1 MRLPRHTY
9 RLVVGGCGPLADDWS
24 VPSYKTH
31 SPPRQYIS
39 YSESCSISVWR
50 TYLCSFSISLIDGKI
65 DLACHPSVTHSHYVI
80 LGEELRTFNPIP
92 HTSAA
97 VRTYVVV
104 RVVSPHVSCH
114 PNLSMLSINSS
125 PYKGNQCSNS
135 TSTLRSC
142 SDPLI
147 PIPRFLRYG
156 GNILNWN
163 WRSGLLLSFEFLIN
177 LFKMLANKSP
187 FHMWFFLAQHWAG
200 V

>member
-9 RLVVGGCGPLADDWS
+9 RLVVVGCGPLADDWS

-92 HTSAA
+92 IPQLLYVHTSW
-97 VRTYVVV
+97 
-104 RVVSPHVSCH
+104 SVSC
-114 PNLSMLSINSS
+114 PRMYRVIRICQCFQLILLRTKGTSAQILLP
-125 PYKGNQCSNS
+125 PYAPAQI
-135 TSTLRSC
+135 
-142 SDPLI
+142 PL
-147 PIPRFLRYG
+147 
-156 GNILNWN
+156 
-163 WRSGLLLSFEFLIN
+163 
-177 LFKMLANKSP
+177 SP
-187 FHMWFFLAQHWAG
+187 FHVSFDMVAIS
-200 V
+200 

>member
-92 HTSAA
+92 IPQLLYVHTSWP
-97 VRTYVVV
+97 
-104 RVVSPHVSCH
+104 VSCPPHVSCH

-142 SDPLI
+142 SDSPL
-147 PIPRFLRYG
+147 RFLLRYG